1 MIARLSMIRGLRV
14 ISRTSVM
21 RFKDTRTP
29 VPEIAKTLGVDA
41 MVEGSVIR
49 EGSRVRV
56 HIQLIRGATDEHFW
70 SETYDREL
78 GDALALESEVAQ
90 AIAGRVEATVTGES
104 QKFSTTQALLL
115 YVEIVK
121 ARFLPSGEANGT
133 PRIELVVHNSET
145 WPFEL
150 TRKIVAPR
158 TEELVTN
165 HPFPS
170 ANQVIPERRS
180 EPWKAI
186 KREDPFFSS
195 TTRMLSLCASRSTM
209 AIVEPSGDRSQAG
222 DPFGSASNL
231 TSSLFLF

>member
-1 MIARLSMIRGLRV
+1 MFQYFQV
-14 ISRTSVM
+14 
-21 RFKDTRTP
+21 F
-29 VPEIAKTLGVDA
+29 
-41 MVEGSVIR
+41 
-49 EGSRVRV
+49 
-56 HIQLIRGATDEHFW
+56 
-70 SETYDREL
+70 SEN
-78 GDALALESEVAQ
+78 
-90 AIAGRVEATVTGES
+90 
-104 QKFSTTQALLL
+104 QKFSTNQALLL

-121 ARFLPSGEANGT
+121 ARFLPSGEATGA

-165 HPFPS
+165 HPLSS
-170 ANQVIPERRS
+170 ANQVLPARRS
-180 EPWKAI
+180 ETCKAI
-186 KREDPFFSS
+186 KREDPFLSS